1 MSTKRAGG
9 SSVVSQR
16 PRKSRKK
23 QCEEGSACPY
33 QHEYQHQLEFAHD
46 GTSSTTTT
54 TSRTPNSSA
63 GRRGQTLGGGGG
75 GTSGRGTAGRAVSSL
90 NGTGARGRKV
100 AVAADRRRA
109 ERTLRQGTDQ
119 NLLEAHG
126 GDAREA
132 QRTRWVMRM
141 QQDIEQAPP
150 PVRRQQH
157 QDAATGGGGGA
168 QTHGGGSQ
176 SRARGHGPCLTT
188 PLEVAQPLPP
198 PPRATRA
205 SSPSSISMPLRDL
218 VAVGGGT
225 NQRERAPAGTGRVT
239 GTHGRREQQQ
249 NNHREVICLDCDSD

>member
-23 QCEEGSACPY
+23 QCEEGSACPFRL
-33 QHEYQHQLEFAHD
+33 HEYQHQLEFAHD
-46 GTSSTTTT
+46 GTSSTTTITT

-63 GRRGQTLGGGGG
+63 GRRGQTLGGGRGG
-75 GTSGRGTAGRAVSSL
+75 ASGRGTAGRAVSSL

-119 NLLEAHG
+119 NLLEARG

-132 QRTRWVMRM
+132 QRTRWIMRM

-150 PVRRQQH
+150 PVRRQQR

-168 QTHGGGSQ
+168 QTHGGGNQ
-176 SRARGHGPCLTT
+176 SRARGHGTT
-188 PLEVAQPLPP
+188 PLGVAQPLPP

-218 VAVGGGT
+218 VTVGGGT
-225 NQRERAPAGTGRVT
+225 NQRERAPAVSAT
-239 GTHGRREQQQ
+239 
-249 NNHREVICLDCDSD
+249 